1 MRKRGNA
8 MTCSRR
14 MLILGAALAAVVWP
28 GVGNRPLKAFDSAP
42 PAKAPN
48 PLCGGAC
55 LQQLT

>member
-1 MRKRGNA
+1 